1 MIILEVCVK
10 LSFEFFHLLIV
21 YMMFDSYFLPSEE
34 QTDVAAS
41 KAPAESASAAS
52 KAPAESAEAA
62 SKAPAKP
69 ATSEA
74 SSGQRTAIPPPV
86 GGMPTPFDF
95 SAMSGLLNVCE
106 CKLFS

>member
-1 MIILEVCVK
+1 
-10 LSFEFFHLLIV
+10 
-21 YMMFDSYFLPSEE
+21 MFDSDFLPSEE

-62 SKAPAKP
+62 SKAPA
-69 ATSEA
+69 TSEA

-106 CKLFS
+106 YKLFS